1 MAILTEN
8 VREKLVEMFGSI
20 AEEEGLG
27 VFDLTLAH
35 RKTSWNIRVV
45 LDRFD
50 GYVTVEDCARLSKRF
65 VARLELERLF
75 TGDYKLEVS
84 SPGLDRPL
92 RNAGD
97 YERFKGKK
105 AKLIVSV
112 GLGTEVVIGD
122 VVGVGEGSVTLSVN
136 GEEREID
143 LRAIRK
149 ANLEVVVPG
158 FGGSNKKRKRKKRT
172 K

>member
-8 VREKLVEMFGSI
+8 VREKLVEMFGAI
-20 AEEEGLG
+20 AEEEGLD

-35 RKTSWNIRVV
+35 RKMSWDIRVV

-50 GYVTVEDCARLSKRF
+50 GYVTIEDCARLSKRF

-92 RNAGD
+92 RKVED
-97 YERFKGKK
+97 YERFKGEK
-105 AKLIVSV
+105 AKLIIAGVS
-112 GLGTEVVIGD
+112 GTEVVIGD
-122 VVGVGEGSVTLSVN
+122 VVGTGEDSVTLSVN

-143 LRAIRK
+143 LRAIKK
-149 ANLEVVVPG
+149 ANLDVVVPG
-158 FGGSNKKRKRKKRT
+158 FDGSKKKRKRKKRT

>member
-8 VREKLVEMFGSI
+8 VREKLAEMFGAI

-27 VFDLTLAH
+27 IFDLTLAH
-35 RKTSWNIRVV
+35 RKTTWDIRVT
-45 LDRFD
+45 LDRLE

-92 RNAGD
+92 RNAED
-97 YERFKGKK
+97 YERFKGEK
-105 AKLIVSV
+105 AKLIIAVTS
-112 GLGTEVVIGD
+112 GTEVVIGD
-122 VVGVGEGSVTLSVN
+122 IVGAGGGSVTVSVN
-136 GEEREID
+136 GEEREIG
-143 LRAIRK
+143 LRAIKK

-158 FGGSNKKRKRKKRT
+158 FGDSKKKRRRKK
-172 K
+172 KAK

>member
-8 VREKLVEMFGSI
+8 VREKLVEMFGAI

-27 VFDLTLAH
+27 IFDLTLAH
-35 RKTSWNIRVV
+35 RTTGWDIRVT

-50 GYVTVEDCARLSKRF
+50 GYVTVENCARLSKRF

-92 RNAGD
+92 RNAED
-97 YERFKGKK
+97 YERFKGEK
-105 AKLIVSV
+105 AKLIIASTS
-112 GLGTEVVIGD
+112 GTEVVIGD
-122 VVGVGEGSVTLSVN
+122 VVGAGEGSVTLSVN

-158 FGGSNKKRKRKKRT
+158 LGGSKKKRRRKKGP

>member
-8 VREKLVEMFGSI
+8 VREKLVEMFGAV

-27 VFDLTLAH
+27 IFDLTLAH
-35 RKTSWNIRVV
+35 HKTVWDIRVT
-45 LDRFD
+45 LDRLD

-92 RNAGD
+92 RNAED
-97 YERFKGKK
+97 YERFKGEK
-105 AKLIVSV
+105 AKLIIAGTS
-112 GLGTEVVIGD
+112 GTEVVIGD
-122 VVGVGEGSVTLSVN
+122 VVGAGEGSVTLSVN

-149 ANLEVVVPG
+149 ANLEVVAPG
-158 FGGSNKKRKRKKRT
+158 FGGSKKKRRRKKRAD
-172 K
+172 